1 MRSAM
6 AWLVGTVLLL
16 PVRGFACPCVDTEV
30 VRVDEANRRLVATIS
45 ESSRLMVTAAL
56 YELLIDE
63 IQPDHGEWLA
73 DWRVTFFT
81 TRQAAEQGGPPDT
94 HVADYDRAEQK
105 LTLWP
110 RLEPQREEVDLTVR

>member
-1 MRSAM
+1 MRRAVIRLASA
-6 AWLVGTVLLL
+6 GLLIPTGGL
-16 PVRGFACPCVDTEV
+16 ACPCVDTEV
-30 VRVDEANRRLVATIS
+30 VQVDEANRRLVATIS

-110 RLEPQREEVDLTVR
+110 RLEPQREEIDLTVR